1 MILGQGEGEYGCC
14 QRGGSGSLS
23 LPGGLGGLEGAI
35 RLCGGRGAPRGCWR
49 LS

>member
-1 MILGQGEGEYGCC
+1 MTSGLGEEEHGCC
-14 QRGGSGSLS
+14 QRGGLGWLS